1 MVNPVSYLCHLDTSA
16 QKTDLVNLL
25 ERKLKDNIFLA
36 VSVLLCLF
44 ILAEVNYPQL
54 APQSELALFAMFG
67 LIVIFLNYPIHQR
80 FGEAGEPKLAVKSAG
95 RRAFQL
101 LDIVLI
107 GAVIVC
113 FGYVV
118 NQTEPVFQR
127 FWLDGKPLGER
138 AGAELQLDYIIGGF
152 GLVLVL
158 EATRRSI
165 GMTLPL
171 LSLTFLLYASFGQFM
186 PDWLFPHRGYSIQ
199 RIVSQTFLH
208 SQGTFGI
215 ALRVMFTYV
224 FLFVLFGAFL
234 ERTGATG
241 YVLDLARRVFGSS
254 VGAPAKVAVLS
265 SGMMGSLSGSAVANT
280 ATTGTFTIPLMKR
293 SGFQPAIAGGIE
305 AAASSGGALVPP
317 IMGAAAY
324 MMLEIVEPPVTY
336 LEIIKAALLPAILY
350 YTGMLCMVHFSA
362 KLASGKLAIEKSA
375 KLASGKLAIEKSAKL
390 ASGKLAIEKSAKLA
404 SGKLATEKSPKS
416 SSHAPSAVHDPD
428 EPHGDGQGTG
438 RRKTLTLQ
446 GGIFLAA
453 FVTLIGFLLM
463 GATAFRAVSWSLLVI
478 IAISLLGFL
487 GRKVWRRDSTT
498 ETRIGVPDLLKGVDF
513 LISPCKR
520 AAQSG
525 VSLIAAAACVGII
538 LGVVTL
544 TGIGGKLPST
554 LLPLA
559 ATNLMLALFFLM
571 ISTIVL
577 GMGLPSSVCYL
588 LMAILV
594 GPVLL
599 DLGIVPLAAHFFI
612 FYFGMMS
619 MVTPPVA
626 LAAYAASAIAG
637 SGVMAT
643 GFAAF
648 RFALVGFALPYA
660 FVLRPALLWLSADG
674 GTPEV
679 WVVFGNFSLTL
690 VGTVILAAA
699 IAGYIFNR
707 LSLLRRCG
715 LFIAAFIL
723 FFAPTG
729 MQFAWIHGIA
739 VIASAAIFY
748 YSWQKKETP
757 HEKSD

>member
-1 MVNPVSYLCHLDTSA
+1 MKVQTRRGWVTQPL
-16 QKTDLVNLL
+16 QKAESVNLL
-25 ERKLKDNIFLA
+25 IQKLKDNIFLV
-36 VSVLLCLF
+36 VSVVLCLF

-67 LIVIFLNYPIHQR
+67 LIVVFLRYPIHSR
-80 FGEAGEPKLAVKSAG
+80 FEGNPI
-95 RRAFQL
+95 FQV
-101 LDIVLI
+101 LDAVLI
-107 GAVIVC
+107 GSVIFC

-118 NQTEPVFQR
+118 AQTEPVFQG
-127 FWLDGKPLGER
+127 FWLDGKSLGDR
-138 AGAELQLDYIIGGF
+138 AGAELSLDYVVGGI

-165 GMTLPL
+165 GIALPL
-171 LSLTFLLYASFGQFM
+171 LSFLFLLYASFGQFM
-186 PDWLFPHRGYSIQ
+186 PDWLFPHRGYSLQ

-208 SQGTFGI
+208 SQGTFGV

-224 FLFVLFGAFL
+224 FLFVLFGTLL

-241 YVLDLARRVFGSS
+241 YVLNLARRVFGASA
-254 VGAPAKVAVLS
+254 GAPAKVAVLS

-280 ATTGTFTIPLMKR
+280 ATTGTFTIPLMQR
-293 SGFQPAIAGGIE
+293 AGFQPAIAGGIE
-305 AAASSGGALVPP
+305 AAASSGGALMPP

-324 MMLEIVEPPVTY
+324 MMLEIVEPSVTY
-336 LEIIKAALLPAILY
+336 LEIIRAALLPAILY
-350 YTGMLCMVHFSA
+350 YTGMLCMVHFAANAA
-362 KLASGKLAIEKSA
+362 KDRRAHNSEEASPDAQKEKDDKL
-375 KLASGKLAIEKSAKL
+375 
-390 ASGKLAIEKSAKLA
+390 
-404 SGKLATEKSPKS
+404 
-416 SSHAPSAVHDPD
+416 
-428 EPHGDGQGTG
+428 
-438 RRKTLTLQ
+438 LTVQ

-453 FVTLIGFLLM
+453 FVTLIVFLLL

-478 IAISLLGFL
+478 VVISLLNFFIQKIG
-487 GRKVWRRDSTT
+487 KQQTTT
-498 ETRIGVPDLLKGVDF
+498 ETSSDISDLQKSADF
-513 LISPCKR
+513 LITPCRR

-544 TGIGGKLPST
+544 TGVGSKLPST

-559 ATNLMLALFFLM
+559 ATNLILALFFLM
-571 ISTIVL
+571 ISTIIL

-599 DLGIVPLAAHFFI
+599 NLGVVPLAAHFFI

-626 LAAYAASAIAG
+626 LAAYAAAAIAG
-637 SGVMAT
+637 SGIMKT

-660 FVLRPALLWLSADG
+660 FVLRPALLWLSNEG
-674 GTPEV
+674 STPAL
-679 WVVFGNFSLTL
+679 WTVVGNFSLTL

-699 IAGYIFNR
+699 IAGYIFNK
-707 LSLLRRCG
+707 LSLWARCL
-715 LFIAAFIL
+715 LFIAAIVL
-723 FFAPTG
+723 FFAPTVV
-729 MQFAWIHGIA
+729 QLVWVHGI
-739 VIASAAIFY
+739 VILASIPIFY
-748 YSWQKKETP
+748 YNWR
-757 HEKSD
+757 EKGDAS

>member
-1 MVNPVSYLCHLDTSA
+1 MKQHSKNY
-16 QKTDLVNLL
+16 
-25 ERKLKDNIFLA
+25 IFLI

-54 APQSELALFAMFG
+54 TPQSELALFAMLG
-67 LIVIFLNYPIHQR
+67 LIVVFLRYPVHPR
-80 FGEAGEPKLAVKSAG
+80 FADN
-95 RRAFQL
+95 RAFRF
-101 LDIVLI
+101 LDVVLI
-107 GAVIVC
+107 GSVIVC
-113 FGYVV
+113 FGYVFS
-118 NQTEPVFQR
+118 QTEPIFR
-127 FWLDGKPLGER
+127 TFWLDGKSLGDR
-138 AGAELQLDYIIGGF
+138 AGAEVPLDYIIGGI
-152 GLVLVL
+152 GLLLIL

-165 GMTLPL
+165 GVTLPL
-171 LSLTFLLYASFGQFM
+171 LSLAFLLYASFGQFM
-186 PDWLFPHRGYSIQ
+186 PDWLFPHRGYSVQ

-208 SQGTFGI
+208 SQGAFGI

-224 FLFVLFGAFL
+224 FLFVLFGTLL
-234 ERTGATG
+234 ERTGATN

-254 VGAPAKVAVLS
+254 TGAPAKVAVLS

-280 ATTGTFTIPLMKR
+280 ATTGTFTIPLMQR
-293 SGFQPAIAGGIE
+293 AGFQPAMAGGIE

-324 MMLEIVEPPVTY
+324 MMLEIVEPAVTY
-336 LEIIKAALLPAILY
+336 LEIIKAALLPAVLY
-350 YTGMLCMVHFSA
+350 YTGMLCMVHFAA
-362 KLASGKLAIEKSA
+362 KKSRHTQDAVRGPEEAYSGLETPSTREK
-375 KLASGKLAIEKSAKL
+375 KHGKF
-390 ASGKLAIEKSAKLA
+390 
-404 SGKLATEKSPKS
+404 
-416 SSHAPSAVHDPD
+416 
-428 EPHGDGQGTG
+428 
-438 RRKTLTLQ
+438 LTLQ

-453 FVTLIGFLLM
+453 FVTLIGVLLM
-463 GATAFRAVSWSLLVI
+463 GATAFRAVSWSLLVV
-478 IAISLLGFL
+478 IAISLLDFL
-487 GRKVWRRDSTT
+487 IRRIRGRHSTT
-498 ETRIGVPDLLKGVDF
+498 ERQRDSEGTPPTGVDVSEAGEGTSPLRQGVNF
-513 LISPCKR
+513 LISPCER

-544 TGIGGKLPST
+544 TGIGGKLPSA

-559 ATNLMLALFFLM
+559 STNLLLALFFLM
-571 ISTIVL
+571 ISTIIL

-599 DLGIVPLAAHFFI
+599 DLGVVPLAAHFFI

-637 SGVMAT
+637 SGIMAT

-660 FVLRPALLWLSADG
+660 FVLRPALLWLSESG
-674 GTPEV
+674 GAPAIWT
-679 WVVFGNFSLTL
+679 VFVNFSLTL
-690 VGTVILAAA
+690 IGTVILATA

-707 LSLLRRCG
+707 LSFWMRCI
-715 LFIAAFIL
+715 LFVAALIL

-729 MQFAWIHGIA
+729 IQFIWIHAI
-739 VIASAAIFY
+739 VVLTSVAIFY
-748 YSWQKKETP
+748 YNWRKKEVP
-757 HEKSD
+757 HEAPN

>member
-1 MVNPVSYLCHLDTSA
+1 M
-16 QKTDLVNLL
+16 
-25 ERKLKDNIFLA
+25 
-36 VSVLLCLF
+36 LLCLF

-54 APQSELALFAMFG
+54 APQSELALFAMLG
-67 LIVIFLNYPIHQR
+67 LIVVFLRYPIHSR
-80 FGEAGEPKLAVKSAG
+80 FAENPV
-95 RRAFQL
+95 FQT
-101 LDIVLI
+101 LDVVLI
-107 GAVIVC
+107 GSVIAC

-118 NQTEPVFQR
+118 TQTEPVFQG
-127 FWLDGKPLGER
+127 FWLDGKSLGDR
-138 AGAELQLDYIIGGF
+138 AGAELLLDYIVGAV

-165 GMTLPL
+165 GVTLPL
-171 LSLTFLLYASFGQFM
+171 LSLAFLLYAGFGQFM
-186 PDWLFPHRGYSIQ
+186 PDGLFPHRGYSVQ

-224 FLFVLFGAFL
+224 FLFVLFGTLL
-234 ERTGATG
+234 ERTGATS
-241 YVLDLARRVFGSS
+241 YVLDLARRVFGASA
-254 VGAPAKVAVLS
+254 GAPAKVAVLS

-280 ATTGTFTIPLMKR
+280 ATTGTFTIPLMQR
-293 SGFQPAIAGGIE
+293 AGFQPTIAGGIE

-324 MMLEIVEPPVTY
+324 MMLEIVEPAVTY
-336 LEIIKAALLPAILY
+336 LEIIRAALLPAILY

-362 KLASGKLAIEKSA
+362 RELAKEKSA
-375 KLASGKLAIEKSAKL
+375 KSSRHTPGAVHNSEEAVDDEQAERRGKL
-390 ASGKLAIEKSAKLA
+390 
-404 SGKLATEKSPKS
+404 
-416 SSHAPSAVHDPD
+416 
-428 EPHGDGQGTG
+428 
-438 RRKTLTLQ
+438 LTLQ
-446 GGIFLAA
+446 GFIFFAA
-453 FVTLIGFLLM
+453 FVTLIGVLLI
-463 GATAFRAVSWSLLVI
+463 GATAFRAVSWSLLIVI
-478 IAISLLGFL
+478 VISLLGYL
-487 GRKVWRRDSTT
+487 GHRIRGQPSTT
-498 ETRIGVPDLLKGVDF
+498 ETGVGASDLRQGVNF

-544 TGIGGKLPST
+544 TGIGSKLPST

-571 ISTIVL
+571 ISTIIL

-599 DLGIVPLAAHFFI
+599 DLGVVPLAAHFFI

-626 LAAYAASAIAG
+626 LAAYAAAAIAG
-637 SGVMAT
+637 SGIMAT

-660 FVLRPALLWLSADG
+660 FVLRPALLWLDSDG
-674 GTPEV
+674 GTPELWAV
-679 WVVFGNFSLTL
+679 LGNFSLTL
-690 VGTVILAAA
+690 AGTVIFAAA
-699 IAGYIFNR
+699 IAGYIFNK
-707 LSLLRRCG
+707 LSLWTRCI
-715 LFIAAFIL
+715 LFATALIL
-723 FFAPTG
+723 FFMPTDV
-729 MQFAWIHGIA
+729 QFIAIHGI
-739 VIASAAIFY
+739 VILASIAIFY
-748 YSWQKKETP
+748 YNWREKEA
-757 HEKSD
+757 HYEKPS

>member
-1 MVNPVSYLCHLDTSA
+1 M
-16 QKTDLVNLL
+16 
-25 ERKLKDNIFLA
+25 KDNIFLA

-54 APQSELALFAMFG
+54 APQTELALFAMFG
-67 LIVIFLNYPIHQR
+67 LIVVFLNYPVHQR
-80 FGEAGEPKLAVKSAG
+80 FVH
-95 RRAFQL
+95 RRVFQL
-101 LDIVLI
+101 LDIILI
-107 GAVIVC
+107 GGVIVC

-118 NQTEPVFQR
+118 MQTEPVFQR
-127 FWLDGKPLGER
+127 FWLDGRSLGER
-138 AGAELQLDYIIGGF
+138 AGAELRLDYIIGGF
-152 GLVLVL
+152 GLVLIL

-171 LSLTFLLYASFGQFM
+171 LSLSFLLYAGFGHFM
-186 PDWLFPHRGYSIQ
+186 PDWLFPHRGYPVQ
-199 RIVSQTFLH
+199 RIISQTFLH
-208 SQGTFGI
+208 SQGAFGI

-224 FLFVLFGAFL
+224 FLFVLFGTLL

-241 YVLDLARRVFGSS
+241 YVLNLARRVFGSS

-280 ATTGTFTIPLMKR
+280 ATTGTFTIPLMRR
-293 SGFQPAIAGGIE
+293 SGFQPAMAGGIE

-324 MMLEIVEPPVTY
+324 MMLEIVEPAVTY
-336 LEIIKAALLPAILY
+336 LEIIKAALLPATLY
-350 YTGMLCMVHFSA
+350 YTGMLCMVHFFA
-362 KLASGKLAIEKSA
+362 KSGRHASSI
-375 KLASGKLAIEKSAKL
+375 
-390 ASGKLAIEKSAKLA
+390 
-404 SGKLATEKSPKS
+404 
-416 SSHAPSAVHDPD
+416 VHEPD
-428 EPHGDGQGTG
+428 EVSGDDQETK
-438 RRKTLTLQ
+438 RKEILTVQ

-463 GATAFRAVSWSLLVI
+463 GATAFRAVSWSLLVVV
-478 IAISLLGFL
+478 AISLLNFL
-487 GRKVWRRDSTT
+487 GRKFSRRDSTT
-498 ETRIGVPDLLKGVDF
+498 ETGIGIQDLLKGIDF
-513 LISPCKR
+513 LVSPCKR

-571 ISTIVL
+571 ISTIIL

-599 DLGIVPLAAHFFI
+599 DLGVVPLAAHFFI

-660 FVLRPALLWLSADG
+660 FVLRPALLWLGADG

-679 WVVFGNFSLTL
+679 WTVIGNFSLTL
-690 VGTVILAAA
+690 VGTVIFAGA
-699 IAGYIFNR
+699 IAGYLFNR
-707 LSLLRRCG
+707 LSVLMRVM

-723 FFAPTG
+723 FFAPTTL
-729 MQFAWIHGIA
+729 QFAWVHGI
-739 VIASAAIFY
+739 VVVASAVVFY
-748 YSWQKKETP
+748 YNWQKKEAFHETP
-757 HEKSD
+757 N

>member
-1 MVNPVSYLCHLDTSA
+1 M
-16 QKTDLVNLL
+16 
-25 ERKLKDNIFLA
+25 KDKIFLA

-54 APQSELALFAMFG
+54 APQTELALFAMFG
-67 LIVIFLNYPIHQR
+67 LLVVFLNYPIHQG
-80 FGEAGEPKLAVKSAG
+80 FAD
-95 RRAFQL
+95 RRVLQL
-101 LDIVLI
+101 LDTVLI
-107 GAVIVC
+107 GGVIVC

-118 NQTEPVFQR
+118 IQTEPVFQA

-138 AGAELQLDYIIGGF
+138 AGAELQLDYIIGGV
-152 GLVLVL
+152 GLVLIL

-171 LSLTFLLYASFGQFM
+171 LSLAFLLYAGFGQFM
-186 PDWLFPHRGYSIQ
+186 PDWLFPHRGYSVQ
-199 RIVSQTFLH
+199 RIISQTFLH
-208 SQGTFGI
+208 SQGAFGI

-224 FLFVLFGAFL
+224 FLFVLFGTLL

-241 YVLDLARRVFGSS
+241 YVLNLARRMFGAS

-280 ATTGTFTIPLMKR
+280 ATTGTFTIPLMTR

-324 MMLEIVEPPVTY
+324 MMLEIVEPAVTY

-350 YTGMLCMVHFSA
+350 YTGMLCMVHFAA
-362 KLASGKLAIEKSA
+362 KSRKHTVVKAWNLE
-375 KLASGKLAIEKSAKL
+375 
-390 ASGKLAIEKSAKLA
+390 
-404 SGKLATEKSPKS
+404 
-416 SSHAPSAVHDPD
+416 PD
-428 EPHGDGQGTG
+428 EAPNND
-438 RRKTLTLQ
+438 KTAERQKIVTVQ
-446 GGIFLAA
+446 GGIFLSA

-463 GATAFRAVSWSLLVI
+463 GATAFRAVTWSLLVV
-478 IAISLLGFL
+478 IAISLLNFL
-487 GRKVWRRDSTT
+487 GRRIGDA
-498 ETRIGVPDLLKGVDF
+498 ETRIGSMNLLKGLDF
-513 LISPCKR
+513 LVSPCKR

-571 ISTIVL
+571 ISTIIL

-599 DLGIVPLAAHFFI
+599 DLGVVPLAAHFFI

-626 LAAYAASAIAG
+626 LAAYAAAAIAG

-660 FVLRPALLWLSADG
+660 FVLRPALLWLRPDSGA
-674 GTPEV
+674 PEV
-679 WVVFGNFSLTL
+679 WTVFGNFSLTF
-690 VGTVILAAA
+690 VGTVIFAAA
-699 IAGYIFNR
+699 IAGYLFSK
-707 LSLLRRCG
+707 LSVSARG
-715 LFIAAFIL
+715 ILFIAAAVL
-723 FFAPTG
+723 FFAPISL
-729 MQFAWIHGIA
+729 QFAWIHG
-739 VIASAAIFY
+739 VVVVASAAVFY
-748 YSWQKKETP
+748 YNWQRKEMR
-757 HEKSD
+757 HETSN

>member
-1 MVNPVSYLCHLDTSA
+1 
-16 QKTDLVNLL
+16 
-25 ERKLKDNIFLA
+25 
-36 VSVLLCLF
+36 
-44 ILAEVNYPQL
+44 
-54 APQSELALFAMFG
+54 ALFAMFG
-67 LIVIFLNYPIHQR
+67 LIVVFLNYPSHQR
-80 FGEAGEPKLAVKSAG
+80 LANRGVF
-95 RRAFQL
+95 RL
-101 LDIVLI
+101 LDVVLI
-107 GAVIVC
+107 GGIIVC

-118 NQTEPVFQR
+118 IQTEPVFQG
-127 FWLDGKPLGER
+127 FWLDSKPLGER
-138 AGAELQLDYIIGGF
+138 AGAELQLDYIIGGV
-152 GLVLVL
+152 GLVLIL

-171 LSLTFLLYASFGQFM
+171 LSLTFLLYAGFGQFM
-186 PDWLFPHRGYSIQ
+186 PDWLFPHRGYSVQ
-199 RIVSQTFLH
+199 RIISQTFLH
-208 SQGTFGI
+208 SQGAFGI

-224 FLFVLFGAFL
+224 FLFVLFGTLL

-241 YVLDLARRVFGSS
+241 YVLNLARRVFGSS

-280 ATTGTFTIPLMKR
+280 ATTGTFTIPLMTR
-293 SGFQPAIAGGIE
+293 SGFQPAMAGGIE

-324 MMLEIVEPPVTY
+324 MMLEIVEPAVTY

-350 YTGMLCMVHFSA
+350 YTGMLCMVHFAA
-362 KLASGKLAIEKSA
+362 KNSRHTVEEAWGSE
-375 KLASGKLAIEKSAKL
+375 
-390 ASGKLAIEKSAKLA
+390 
-404 SGKLATEKSPKS
+404 
-416 SSHAPSAVHDPD
+416 PD
-428 EPHGDGQGTG
+428 EVNSGEQETE
-438 RRKTLTLQ
+438 RRKIVTVQ

-463 GATAFRAVSWSLLVI
+463 GATAFRAVSWSLLVVV
-478 IAISLLGFL
+478 AISLLNFL
-487 GRKVWRRDSTT
+487 GQRIAKRDSTAQ
-498 ETRIGVPDLLKGVDF
+498 TRIGISDLPKAVDF
-513 LISPCKR
+513 LVSPCKR

-571 ISTIVL
+571 ISTIIL

-599 DLGIVPLAAHFFI
+599 DLGVVPLAAHFFI

-643 GFAAF
+643 AFTAF

-660 FVLRPALLWLSADG
+660 FVLRPALLWLHPDG
-674 GTPEV
+674 GAPEV
-679 WVVFGNFSLTL
+679 WTVLGTFSLTF

-699 IAGYIFNR
+699 IAGYLFSR
-707 LSLLRRCG
+707 LSLSGRG
-715 LFIAAFIL
+715 ILFIAAAIL
-723 FFAPTG
+723 FFAPISI
-729 MQFAWIHGIA
+729 QFAWIHGI
-739 VIASAAIFY
+739 VVVASAAVFY
-748 YSWQKKETP
+748 YNWQRKEIR
-757 HEKSD
+757 HETSN

>member
-1 MVNPVSYLCHLDTSA
+1 M
-16 QKTDLVNLL
+16 
-25 ERKLKDNIFLA
+25 KDKIFLA

-54 APQSELALFAMFG
+54 APQTELALFAMFG
-67 LIVIFLNYPIHQR
+67 LMVVFLNYPIHQR
-80 FGEAGEPKLAVKSAG
+80 FTDH
-95 RRAFQL
+95 RAFRL
-101 LDIVLI
+101 LDVLLI
-107 GAVIVC
+107 GGVIAC

-118 NQTEPVFQR
+118 IQTEPIFQA

-138 AGAELQLDYIIGGF
+138 AGAELQLDYIIGGV
-152 GLVLVL
+152 GLVLIL

-171 LSLTFLLYASFGQFM
+171 LSLAFLLYAGFGQFM
-186 PDWLFPHRGYSIQ
+186 PDWLFPHRGYSVQ
-199 RIVSQTFLH
+199 RIISQTFLH
-208 SQGTFGI
+208 SQGAFGI

-224 FLFVLFGAFL
+224 FLFVLFGTLL

-241 YVLDLARRVFGSS
+241 YVLNLARRVFGSS

-280 ATTGTFTIPLMKR
+280 ATTGTFTIPLMTR
-293 SGFQPAIAGGIE
+293 SGFQPTTAGGIE

-324 MMLEIVEPPVTY
+324 MMLEIVEPAVTY

-362 KLASGKLAIEKSA
+362 QLASRKLAIESA
-375 KLASGKLAIEKSAKL
+375 A
-390 ASGKLAIEKSAKLA
+390 
-404 SGKLATEKSPKS
+404 KS
-416 SSHAPSAVHDPD
+416 SKHTVGEAWNLEPD
-428 EPHGDGQGTG
+428 EAPNDQQETE
-438 RRKTLTLQ
+438 RRKIVTVQ

-463 GATAFRAVSWSLLVI
+463 GATAFRAVSWSLLIVVV
-478 IAISLLGFL
+478 ISLLNFL
-487 GRKVWRRDSTT
+487 GRRAGKRDSTAQ
-498 ETRIGVPDLLKGVDF
+498 TRIGIVDLSKTVDF
-513 LISPCKR
+513 LVSPCKR

-571 ISTIVL
+571 ISTIIL

-599 DLGIVPLAAHFFI
+599 DLGVVPLAAHFFI

-660 FVLRPALLWLSADG
+660 FVLRPALLWLSHDG
-674 GTPEV
+674 GTPEM
-679 WVVFGNFSLTL
+679 WTVFGNFSLTL

-699 IAGYIFNR
+699 IAGYFFSG
-707 LSLLRRCG
+707 LSLSARG
-715 LFIAAFIL
+715 ILFIAAAIL
-723 FFAPTG
+723 FFAP
-729 MQFAWIHGIA
+729 MSIQFAWMHGG
-739 VIASAAIFY
+739 VVVASAAVFY
-748 YSWQKKETP
+748 YNWQKKEIHHETP
-757 HEKSD
+757 I

>member
-1 MVNPVSYLCHLDTSA
+1 MEVQTRTGWVTQPLQKAESA
-16 QKTDLVNLL
+16 NLL
-25 ERKLKDNIFLA
+25 RGKLKDNIFLV

-54 APQSELALFAMFG
+54 LPQTQLALFAMLG
-67 LIVIFLNYPIHQR
+67 LIVVFLRYPIHPR
-80 FGEAGEPKLAVKSAG
+80 FADNRISQV
-95 RRAFQL
+95 
-101 LDIVLI
+101 LDIALI
-107 GAVIVC
+107 GSVIAC

-118 NQTEPVFQR
+118 TQTEPIFQGI
-127 FWLDGKPLGER
+127 WLDGKSLGDR
-138 AGAELQLDYIIGGF
+138 AGAELLLDYIVGGI

-165 GMTLPL
+165 GVTLPL
-171 LSLTFLLYASFGQFM
+171 LSLAFLLYAGFGQFM

-224 FLFVLFGAFL
+224 FLFVLFGTLL
-234 ERTGATG
+234 ERTGATS
-241 YVLDLARRVFGSS
+241 YVLDLARRVFGASA
-254 VGAPAKVAVLS
+254 GAPAKVAVLS

-280 ATTGTFTIPLMKR
+280 ATTGTFTIPLMQR

-324 MMLEIVEPPVTY
+324 MMLEIVEPTVTY
-336 LEIIKAALLPAILY
+336 LEIIRAALLPAILY
-350 YTGMLCMVHFSA
+350 YTGMLCMVHFA
-362 KLASGKLAIEKSA
+362 A
-375 KLASGKLAIEKSAKL
+375 
-390 ASGKLAIEKSAKLA
+390 
-404 SGKLATEKSPKS
+404 KS
-416 SSHAPSAVHDPD
+416 SRHTQPNAHSSEETSDD
-428 EPHGDGQGTG
+428 ESKKKRG
-438 RRKTLTLQ
+438 KFLTLQ
-446 GGIFLAA
+446 GFIFFAA
-453 FVTLIGFLLM
+453 FVTLIGVLLI
-463 GATAFRAVSWSLLVI
+463 GATAFRAVSWSLLIV
-478 IAISLLGFL
+478 IAISLLGYL
-487 GRKVWRRDSTT
+487 MRRIRGQPSTT
-498 ETRIGVPDLLKGVDF
+498 ETDVGASDFRQAVNF
-513 LISPCKR
+513 LISPCER

-544 TGIGGKLPST
+544 TGIGSKLPST

-559 ATNLMLALFFLM
+559 STNLVLALFFLM
-571 ISTIVL
+571 ISTIIL

-599 DLGIVPLAAHFFI
+599 DLGVVPLAAHFFI

-626 LAAYAASAIAG
+626 LAAYAAAAIAG
-637 SGVMAT
+637 SGIMAT

-660 FVLRPALLWLSADG
+660 FVLRPALLWLDSDG
-674 GTPEV
+674 GTPEL
-679 WVVFGNFSLTL
+679 WAVFGNFSLTL
-690 VGTVILAAA
+690 VGTVIFAAA

-707 LSLLRRCG
+707 LSLWTRCI
-715 LFIAAFIL
+715 LFAAALIL
-723 FFAPTG
+723 FFMPTDV
-729 MQFAWIHGIA
+729 QFIWIHGIVMVA
-739 VIASAAIFY
+739 GTAIFY
-748 YSWQKKETP
+748 YNWRGKEAH
-757 HEKSD
+757 HENPK

>member
-1 MVNPVSYLCHLDTSA
+1 MEVSTRRDWVTQPL
-16 QKTDLVNLL
+16 QKAESVNLL
-25 ERKLKDNIFLA
+25 IQKLKNNIFLV
-36 VSVLLCLF
+36 VSVVLCLF

-54 APQSELALFAMFG
+54 APQSELALFAMLG
-67 LIVIFLNYPIHQR
+67 LIVVFLRYPIHSR
-80 FGEAGEPKLAVKSAG
+80 FAENPV
-95 RRAFQL
+95 FQT
-101 LDIVLI
+101 LDVALI
-107 GAVIVC
+107 GSVIAC

-118 NQTEPVFQR
+118 TQTEPIFQN
-127 FWLDGKPLGER
+127 FWLDGKSLGDR
-138 AGAELQLDYIIGGF
+138 AGAELPLDYIVGGV

-171 LSLTFLLYASFGQFM
+171 LSLAFLLYAGFGQFM
-186 PDWLFPHRGYSIQ
+186 PDALFPHRGYSVQ

-224 FLFVLFGAFL
+224 FLFVLFGTLL
-234 ERTGATG
+234 ERTGATS
-241 YVLDLARRVFGSS
+241 YVLDLARRVFGASA
-254 VGAPAKVAVLS
+254 GAPAKVAVLS

-280 ATTGTFTIPLMKR
+280 ATTGTFTIPLMQR

-324 MMLEIVEPPVTY
+324 MMLEIVEPTVTY
-336 LEIIKAALLPAILY
+336 LEIIRAALLPAILY

-362 KLASGKLAIEKSA
+362 RELAEAKAAKSSRHVRNPEAARTDEQAEKRGKL
-375 KLASGKLAIEKSAKL
+375 
-390 ASGKLAIEKSAKLA
+390 
-404 SGKLATEKSPKS
+404 
-416 SSHAPSAVHDPD
+416 
-428 EPHGDGQGTG
+428 
-438 RRKTLTLQ
+438 LTLQ
-446 GGIFLAA
+446 GVIFFAA
-453 FVTLIGFLLM
+453 FVTLIGVLLI
-463 GATAFRAVSWSLLVI
+463 GATAFRAVSWSLLVVI
-478 IAISLLGFL
+478 VISLLGYL
-487 GRKVWRRDSTT
+487 IRRIRGQHSDVGASD
-498 ETRIGVPDLLKGVDF
+498 VKQALNF
-513 LISPCKR
+513 LISPCER

-544 TGIGGKLPST
+544 TGIGSKLPST

-571 ISTIVL
+571 ISTIIL

-599 DLGIVPLAAHFFI
+599 DLGVVPLAAHFFI

-626 LAAYAASAIAG
+626 LAAYAAAAIAG
-637 SGVMAT
+637 SGIMAT
-643 GFAAF
+643 AFAAF

-660 FVLRPALLWLSADG
+660 FVLRPALLWLDSDG
-674 GTPEV
+674 GTPEL
-679 WVVFGNFSLTL
+679 WAVFGNFSLTL
-690 VGTVILAAA
+690 VGTVILATA
-699 IAGYIFNR
+699 IAGYIFNK
-707 LSLLRRCG
+707 LSLWTRC
-715 LFIAAFIL
+715 IL
-723 FFAPTG
+723 FAAALVLFFLPTDV
-729 MQFAWIHGIA
+729 QFIWIHGI
-739 VIASAAIFY
+739 VIGTSIIFFY
-748 YSWQKKETP
+748 YNWREREA
-757 HEKSD
+757 HYEKPG

>member
-1 MVNPVSYLCHLDTSA
+1 M
-16 QKTDLVNLL
+16 
-25 ERKLKDNIFLA
+25 KDKIFLA

-54 APQSELALFAMFG
+54 APQTELALFAMFG
-67 LIVIFLNYPIHQR
+67 LLVVFLNYPIHQG
-80 FGEAGEPKLAVKSAG
+80 FAD
-95 RRAFQL
+95 RRVLQL
-101 LDIVLI
+101 LDTVLI
-107 GAVIVC
+107 GGVIVC

-118 NQTEPVFQR
+118 IQTEPVFQA

-138 AGAELQLDYIIGGF
+138 AGAELQLDYIIGGV
-152 GLVLVL
+152 GLVLIL

-171 LSLTFLLYASFGQFM
+171 LSLAFLLYAGFGQFM
-186 PDWLFPHRGYSIQ
+186 PDWLFPHRGYSVQ
-199 RIVSQTFLH
+199 RIISQTFLH
-208 SQGTFGI
+208 SQGAFGI

-224 FLFVLFGAFL
+224 FLFVLFGTLL

-241 YVLDLARRVFGSS
+241 YVLNLARRMFGAS

-280 ATTGTFTIPLMKR
+280 ATTGTFTIPLMTR

-324 MMLEIVEPPVTY
+324 MMLEIVEPAVTY
-336 LEIIKAALLPAILY
+336 LEVIKAALLPAILY
-350 YTGMLCMVHFSA
+350 YTGMLCMVHFAA
-362 KLASGKLAIEKSA
+362 KSRKHTVVKAWNLE
-375 KLASGKLAIEKSAKL
+375 
-390 ASGKLAIEKSAKLA
+390 
-404 SGKLATEKSPKS
+404 
-416 SSHAPSAVHDPD
+416 PD
-428 EPHGDGQGTG
+428 EAPNND
-438 RRKTLTLQ
+438 KTAERQKIVTVQ
-446 GGIFLAA
+446 GGIFLSA

-463 GATAFRAVSWSLLVI
+463 GATAFRAVTWSLLVV
-478 IAISLLGFL
+478 IAISLLNFL
-487 GRKVWRRDSTT
+487 GRRIGDA
-498 ETRIGVPDLLKGVDF
+498 ETRIGSMNLLKGLDF
-513 LISPCKR
+513 LVSPCKR

-571 ISTIVL
+571 ISTIIL

-599 DLGIVPLAAHFFI
+599 DLGVVPLAAHFFI

-626 LAAYAASAIAG
+626 LAAYAAAAIAG

-660 FVLRPALLWLSADG
+660 FVLRPALLWLRPDG
-674 GTPEV
+674 GAPEV
-679 WVVFGNFSLTL
+679 WTVFGNFSLTF
-690 VGTVILAAA
+690 VGTVIFAAA
-699 IAGYIFNR
+699 IAGYLFSK
-707 LSLLRRCG
+707 LSVSARG
-715 LFIAAFIL
+715 ILFIAAAVL
-723 FFAPTG
+723 FFAPISL
-729 MQFAWIHGIA
+729 QFAWIHG
-739 VIASAAIFY
+739 VVVVASAAVFY
-748 YSWQKKETP
+748 YNWQRKEMR
-757 HEKSD
+757 HETSN